1 LAGEEPRIAGEPL
14 RTFSHDRLVIALW
27 AGRFVEPLDAGEE
40 SESDRG
46 AQVGLG
52 KRRNVACGYGRR
64 RRLTAGLRP
73 AAVAA
78 GRRLVGC
85 RPRLAAGRS
94 PIGQN
99 QRVILRSP
107 SSWRSSRRAAR
118 RRTAVRDEP
127 PTRDTRS
134 FASLRMTTADV
145 EQPIAVRTAAS
156 CQPAVRRRRRP

>member
-1 LAGEEPRIAGEPL
+1 MTG
-14 RTFSHDRLVIALW
+14 LVIALW

-73 AAVAA
+73 AAVRPAGGLLAA
-78 GRRLVGC
+78 GRGLR
-85 RPRLAAGRS
+85 AGRS

-107 SSWRSSRRAAR
+107 SSWRSSRAGCA
-118 RRTAVRDEP
+118 TKDCCP
-127 PTRDTRS
+127 
-134 FASLRMTTADV
+134 
-145 EQPIAVRTAAS
+145 
-156 CQPAVRRRRRP
+156 

>member
-1 LAGEEPRIAGEPL
+1 MTG
-14 RTFSHDRLVIALW
+14 LVIALW
-27 AGRFVEPLDAGEE
+27 AGRFVAPLDAGEE

-73 AAVAA
+73 AAVRPA
-78 GRRLVGC
+78 GGLLAVGRAC
-85 RPRLAAGRS
+85 GGAFAYRSKPARHPEEPFVAGAPRG
-94 PIGQN
+94 
-99 QRVILRSP
+99 
-107 SSWRSSRRAAR
+107 RAAR